1 VTRAPVCAATVCV
14 LTAHHV
20 QVISTESIKIWT
32 PATLDGIRLLLGSVS
47 KDVVD
52 DIKDQLCAVVE
63 APDDDF
69 EDVWEDFLVDD
80 VLELPPDAGSHVLEL
95 PPDAGSHVLQPNAG
109 SRVPA

>member
-1 VTRAPVCAATVCV
+1 V

-32 PATLDGIRLLLGSVS
+32 PATLDGVRLLLGSVS

-52 DIKDQLCAVVE
+52 DIKDQLCAVAE

-69 EDVWEDFLVDD
+69 EDVWEDFLIDEPEPPD
-80 VLELPPDAGSHVLEL
+80 VELPPDAGSHVLEL
-95 PPDAGSHVLQPNAG
+95 PPDAGSHVLELPPNAG
-109 SRVPA
+109 SRVPSRYKSTA